1 MPLRRLILALLATVI
16 CAMELSLCDAK
27 LPQQLMTLLWQR
39 NATIS
44 RENSNK
50 FPNRANSLK
59 VTPAR
64 TLTTATAETT
74 PSLAI
79 NRFVSLSSH
88 AHDLVPPPSLSST
101 SLSSMLIKNNKNLPD
116 FYVVTP
122 AVASLESAALIEE
135 QSLTQNSITTI
146 LPQAITIQEQRKQE
160 QQSTTTPSAA
170 FSPITNPNSDYS
182 EEWFYSLPPNALST
196 DVDSADDTSDL
207 PPLDEEQQAIADL
220 LTKGFSIPTFLPPFP
235 VFAVADLP
243 AYLNSVS
250 TTTAATTT
258 TADTTFEQSAL
269 MPNLFNSNTQEQHL
283 FLDNSLTGNAHI
295 FRNLT
300 MTTTTNITVQMGNH
314 AYMPCHIHRLQ
325 NKPVSWVRLRDGH
338 IISVDQ
344 TTFIADQRF
353 QAIYQNDNEF
363 TWSLQ
368 IKYVQSSDEGWYEC
382 QVSVEP
388 KMSAKVYL
396 KIVVPLTE
404 LIGDQN
410 RFVKAGSKV
419 VLHCI
424 VRGTLDP
431 PQYIIWFRD
440 KTQISDDNS
449 MGWYTQL
456 DRNIFGNSEDNQN
469 TIGSLIIPFVR
480 KMDSGNYTCQPSNSA
495 SVSVHL
501 HVLSGDY
508 SASAIMSTC
517 SNCTLNPYYLLLSLL
532 LMSSSKT

>member
-16 CAMELSLCDAK
+16 CAMELSVCDAK
-27 LPQQLMTLLWQR
+27 LPQQLVTLLWQH
-39 NATIS
+39 NATVS
-44 RENSNK
+44 KENPNKSSN
-50 FPNRANSLK
+50 RTNSLK
-59 VTPAR
+59 TTPAR
-64 TLTTATAETT
+64 TTTTTETTASLAISGLAGLSSHTHDLVAT
-74 PSLAI
+74 PSL
-79 NRFVSLSSH
+79 
-88 AHDLVPPPSLSST
+88 ST
-101 SLSSMLIKNNKNLPD
+101 SLSSTLIKNNKNLLD
-116 FYVVTP
+116 LYALTP

-135 QSLTQNSITTI
+135 QPLTQNSITTN
-146 LPQAITIQEQRKQE
+146 LPQPITIQEQQQE
-160 QQSTTTPSAA
+160 QFTTTSSAA

-196 DVDSADDTSDL
+196 DVDSDAGTSDL

-250 TTTAATTT
+250 TTTTATTT

-295 FRNLT
+295 YRNST
-300 MTTTTNITVQMGNH
+300 MATTTNITVQMGNH

-353 QAIYQNDNEF
+353 QAIYQNDNEY

-368 IKYVQSSDEGWYEC
+368 IKYVHPSDEGWYEC

-440 KTQISDDNS
+440 KAQIGDDNG
-449 MGWYTQL
+449 MGWYSQL

-508 SASAIMSTC
+508 SASAIMSTG
-517 SNCTLNPYYLLLSLL
+517 NNYTLNSYYLLLLLL
-532 LMSSSKT
+532 LMSFYKT